1 MAVTNEQ
8 INAFLAANPDM
19 RDSQIAAAM
28 NQYGVTPAQ
37 MAQATGLDVGAVQ
50 SRYDVATGGRNDG
63 IPTGALSAVGRN
75 DGIPTGA
82 LSQAAVDPIEQLY
95 TQYAGRGSDPGG
107 LDYWRNQFGADVD
120 ANEAAIFQRAVAE
133 NVAKGV
139 ESTATGTNYNPYF
152 TANPDV
158 AAEYMRNTQGMT
170 PEQFALTH
178 YQKFGI
184 NEGRAAPTGATTGT
198 TTGTDG
204 ALALATSLNVGSG
217 ASVPLAWTAPVLE
230 AVQYF
235 GGDEYSAPTFYNP
248 NDGKTYDSQ
257 AAADAANAAIVNES
271 KKDAL
276 TEAFE
281 EAQTS
286 GDYTTVTNILANSN
300 TTGFDL
306 FTMFGMT
313 PAQQAAIATL
323 TGYDLTPDVI
333 TDHRGKTYDT
343 ATVLNLANQLAG
355 IADTSAFS
363 GGVFG
368 VTKGSVGF
376 DYDQAARA
384 LGRDLS
390 TGEQVLLDSAR
401 SLIDQGITDIS
412 KLGIG
417 DIKTSVTVNQVYDEE
432 GRPTGQYYAT
442 IPADGSSGDAEGHTT
457 RALTPEEAARIRTE
471 EITGTGDDAGSY
483 TRRLLDD
490 VVTGRGVVYD
500 GKSITTGNVL
510 GAGSTYTGKGGT
522 TYQITYDD
530 QGKPRFTATGFSTSD
545 LGSIAPLLQIASFIP
560 GVAPFA
566 MAANAAIAASQGNV
580 FGALAS
586 LAGMGGYT
594 NLATGLNVANAID
607 KKDVGALAGA
617 LLSNPT
623 IAGAAST
630 TMLTDTISFADLG
643 NAANLA
649 VNIDNGNWAGALSS
663 VGALTGSPDV
673 RVAASALTI
682 ATELGKDNPN
692 FSAILNAAT
701 TIQNAT
707 STASNNVNADTV
719 TGITGRVVDEVSTLG
734 DLGTSAYVAAINAG
748 ATSEEAL
755 AAANTMTSNLTAATS
770 GGGDTGATTG
780 PGVVINAIDAG
791 GPNTSVT
798 TTASTGA
805 RDTEWG
811 DLQGAIDTNTATD
824 AARTIALNTISTLPK
839 FNDAF
844 AQARTLLGPNQTFT
858 WNGKQYSTA
867 TAAERPD
874 LSTATVQAPTDQSAA
889 ETARLNRLNTSLVTG
904 NAPDQ
909 SAAETTRLR
918 NLNTNLDLANAD
930 QAADAARTAITSLFG
945 DSKTS
950 TVVLQGLSN
959 LQQMVGQTF
968 DFLGGAGASLR
979 LAGSDNVLT
988 NVGQTLN
995 RTGQALQHE
1004 AITTAGENVI
1014 SAVDQAQG
1022 VGNKIVAGVKAII
1035 ENPLSANYAVV
1046 EAMQEA
1052 LPIGMAARIY
1062 GFAGKLA
1069 AISTDVAF
1077 NAVESGGAARNEA
1090 YRESIARGDSEEV
1103 ANANADRK
1111 FWIASTVTALTGAA
1125 VDTAVVNKVTKALE
1139 KTATKSATTTA
1150 KEGGTELVEVAATEV
1165 LDALASGKALTPAVI
1180 DDIFTKSVVEG
1191 LVGGKTATTVQTTSD
1206 VGDAVTNVTGTT
1218 GTTGTTSTTA
1228 TTGTGATTSGAA
1240 GSVDVVGSTRPG
1252 AETVSSTDLGA
1263 IGDVTPGGDAV
1274 VGDTNVLGA
1283 GDAATVTGAADIS
1296 GSVASQ
1302 IGAGADVDIVID
1314 TALTTAVN
1322 SGANVDISL
1331 GSAVSSAINSGADVN
1346 AVVAAATNAATNT
1359 GNDVTVASDANTVTI
1374 TNATTNTTTSVDT
1387 ATGTTT
1393 SVNNNTG
1400 VTTTT
1405 QVDTNTGVTT
1415 TTITNADT
1423 GVNTTTTTNADTN
1436 VDTKT
1441 VVNTNTDTTV
1451 QVEVDR
1457 DTGKVVNVVG
1467 DTDSTVIDADT
1478 IDIGDGVVID
1488 ITTGEQLTPEE
1499 VADRKKR
1506 TRLAMPKTARKPS
1519 GLLVGAAG
1527 VTPPYKPSDISET
1540 WLGGRFR
1547 DVAPFMALAGLLP
1560 ESNPMFQD
1568 QQALSALRR
1577 ASGLGDKVEKPD
1589 SDYFSYGSEPSAAAV
1604 LAPYK
1609 RGGGVQ
1615 DPTGGGKI
1623 MTSPLMAASGG
1634 DVEHKGS
1641 HYVQGAGGG
1650 QDDLIPAKLADGEYV
1665 FDAEIVAAL
1674 GDGSNKEGA
1683 RKLDE
1688 FREAIRQHKRSG
1700 SIKTIPPKAK
1710 SPLAYMKGIK

>member
-442 IPADGSSGDAEGHTT
+442 IPADGSSGDAEGYTT

-530 QGKPRFTATGFSTSD
+530 QGKPRFTTTGFSTSD

-607 KKDVGALAGA
+607 NKDVGALAGA
-617 LLSNPT
+617 LLSNPS
-623 IAGAAST
+623 INAAAGS

-643 NAANLA
+643 NAANLV
-649 VNIDNGNWAGALSS
+649 VNLDNENWAGALGSAAS
-663 VGALTGSPDV
+663 LTGSPDL
-673 RVAASALTI
+673 RVASSALTI

-692 FSAILNAAT
+692 FSAILSAAM

-707 STASNNVNADTV
+707 STASKNVNADV
-719 TGITGRVVDEVSTLG
+719 VGGITNRVVDEVSTLG

-755 AAANTMTSNLTAATS
+755 AAANTVTSNLTAATGDTAAAGNGVVINKIEDAGPSNVVTTTYGQGGVDTNFGDLDGAVATQARNTEVDRLATAYETTTGKTLDKLTDTEMASLSLAVNSLTTDQLKNASIQDILGNAPKIVGKDDQGRWVDDKGYAYDDKGFKYAPGSNTPTLEITGVGSIGTPTTAQNLDAAGNSLVNWASSLEGTS
-770 GGGDTGATTG
+770 GDVVRQTLSTLLGAGGEQIADLGTALANMGAADRYNLLVQLGQSLERTGQSLEIPGVTEATQNFWNDIQGADTYSGKVAAAIKSVVNNPLVLTQVAKEGLQEVLPIVTGGAVFKLVGKGAGIATDVLMNAAESMGSQSRSKFNEEIAKGTPVAEAEKLANADGWKAFAITTGTAGLADATLVKGYEKAMEKFFGKTATSLGKEWGEEGFEELAIALATGDDIPTALSKSVAGSAIGSKTSGTLTAGSSVTTDLQQAFASEGLTSTDGTFRPGTIVKADSAGATTGTVDTTAGTTGVTGAEATTAGAATGTDTAAANDFSTILNTTGDTTLAIDTSVGTAIAGGADVGSTITSVVDAASNAGTNVNLAATTAANAAVVAGADATTASNAATAAVSNVTTGATTG
-780 PGVVINAIDAG
+780 
-791 GPNTSVT
+791 
-798 TTASTGA
+798 
-805 RDTEWG
+805 
-811 DLQGAIDTNTATD
+811 
-824 AARTIALNTISTLPK
+824 
-839 FNDAF
+839 
-844 AQARTLLGPNQTFT
+844 
-858 WNGKQYSTA
+858 
-867 TAAERPD
+867 
-874 LSTATVQAPTDQSAA
+874 
-889 ETARLNRLNTSLVTG
+889 
-904 NAPDQ
+904 
-909 SAAETTRLR
+909 
-918 NLNTNLDLANAD
+918 
-930 QAADAARTAITSLFG
+930 
-945 DSKTS
+945 
-950 TVVLQGLSN
+950 
-959 LQQMVGQTF
+959 
-968 DFLGGAGASLR
+968 
-979 LAGSDNVLT
+979 
-988 NVGQTLN
+988 
-995 RTGQALQHE
+995 
-1004 AITTAGENVI
+1004 
-1014 SAVDQAQG
+1014 
-1022 VGNKIVAGVKAII
+1022 
-1035 ENPLSANYAVV
+1035 
-1046 EAMQEA
+1046 
-1052 LPIGMAARIY
+1052 
-1062 GFAGKLA
+1062 
-1069 AISTDVAF
+1069 
-1077 NAVESGGAARNEA
+1077 
-1090 YRESIARGDSEEV
+1090 
-1103 ANANADRK
+1103 
-1111 FWIASTVTALTGAA
+1111 
-1125 VDTAVVNKVTKALE
+1125 
-1139 KTATKSATTTA
+1139 
-1150 KEGGTELVEVAATEV
+1150 
-1165 LDALASGKALTPAVI
+1165 
-1180 DDIFTKSVVEG
+1180 
-1191 LVGGKTATTVQTTSD
+1191 
-1206 VGDAVTNVTGTT
+1206 
-1218 GTTGTTSTTA
+1218 A
-1228 TTGTGATTSGAA
+1228 TTGVTSNTT
-1240 GSVDVVGSTRPG
+1240 
-1252 AETVSSTDLGA
+1252 
-1263 IGDVTPGGDAV
+1263 
-1274 VGDTNVLGA
+1274 
-1283 GDAATVTGAADIS
+1283 
-1296 GSVASQ
+1296 
-1302 IGAGADVDIVID
+1302 
-1314 TALTTAVN
+1314 
-1322 SGANVDISL
+1322 
-1331 GSAVSSAINSGADVN
+1331 
-1346 AVVAAATNAATNT
+1346 
-1359 GNDVTVASDANTVTI
+1359 SDANTG
-1374 TNATTNTTTSVDT
+1374 AT
-1387 ATGTTT
+1387 
-1393 SVNNNTG
+1393 
-1400 VTTTT
+1400 
-1405 QVDTNTGVTT
+1405 
-1415 TTITNADT
+1415 
-1423 GVNTTTTTNADTN
+1423 TTTTTNSNTGVSTNTTTNPDSNVTTSTVVDTN
-1436 VDTKT
+1436 NNTT
-1441 VVNTNTDTTV
+1441 VVINTNTDTG
-1451 QVEVDR
+1451 EVVSV
-1457 DTGKVVNVVG
+1457 DTGG
-1467 DTDSTVIDADT
+1467 TDSTVIDADT
-1478 IDIGDGVVID
+1478 LDLGDGVVID

-1506 TRLAMPKTARKPS
+1506 TKLAVPKTAKKPS

-1527 VTPPYKPSDISET
+1527 ATPPYKPSDISET

-1577 ASGLGDKVEKPD
+1577 ASGLGDKVERPD

-1688 FREAIRQHKRSG
+1688 FREAIRLHKRSG

>member
-1 MAVTNEQ
+1 MAGTQV
-8 INAFLAANPDM
+8 
-19 RDSQIAAAM
+19 
-28 NQYGVTPAQ
+28 
-37 MAQATGLDVGAVQ
+37 
-50 SRYDVATGGRNDG
+50 NDG
-63 IPTGALSAVGRN
+63 IPVIAFTPGLADKTPEQKAAEYNTLVGQGFTDAQIRAAADNTFGVQSASDWSYLTNLAGQAGKTSSMGALQQAV
-75 DGIPTGA
+75 A
-82 LSQAAVDPIEQLY
+82 DPIEQLY
-95 TQYAGRGSDPGG
+95 TQYAGRGSDSSG
-107 LDYWRNQFGADVD
+107 LDYWRTQFGTDVD

-178 YQKFGI
+178 YQKFGV
-184 NEGRAAPTGATTGT
+184 NEGRAAPAGT
-198 TTGTDG
+198 NG

-217 ASVPLAWTAPVLE
+217 ASVPLAWTAPALQ
-230 AVQYF
+230 AVQVI
-235 GGDEYSAPTFYNP
+235 GGDEYTPSTYFNP
-248 NDGKTYDSQ
+248 NDGKNYDSQ

-276 TEAFE
+276 TEAWGA
-281 EAQTS
+281 AQTS
-286 GDYTTVTNILANSN
+286 GDYTNLTNTLANTN

-306 FTMFGMT
+306 YTMFGMT
-313 PAQQAAIATL
+313 PAQQAAVATL

-333 TDHRGKTYDT
+333 TDYRGKTYDT

-401 SLIDQGITDIS
+401 ALIDQGINDIS

-417 DIKTSVTVNQVYDEE
+417 DIKTSVTVNQAFDEE

-442 IPADGSSGDAEGHTT
+442 VPTGGTDSEGNAEYTS

-471 EITGTGDDAGSY
+471 EVTGTGDDAGSY

-500 GKSITTGNVL
+500 GKSITAGNVL

-522 TYQITYDD
+522 SYQITYDD
-530 QGKPRFTATGFSTSD
+530 QGKPRFTTTGFSTSD

-607 KKDVGALAGA
+607 NKDVGALAGA
-617 LLSNPT
+617 LLSNPS
-623 IAGAAST
+623 INAAAGS
-630 TMLTDTISFADLG
+630 TMLTDTISFSDLG
-643 NAANLA
+643 NAANL
-649 VNIDNGNWAGALSS
+649 VINIDNGNWAGALNS
-663 VGALTGSPDV
+663 VGALTGSSDV

-692 FSAILNAAT
+692 VGAILNAAT

-707 STASNNVNADTV
+707 STASNNVNADV
-719 TGITGRVVDEVSTLG
+719 VGGITNRVVDEVSTLG

-755 AAANTMTSNLTAATS
+755 AAANTVTSNLTAATS

-867 TAAERPD
+867 TTAERPD

-968 DFLGGAGASLR
+968 DFLGGAGASLG

-1478 IDIGDGVVID
+1478 LDLGDGVVID

-1688 FREAIRQHKRSG
+1688 FREAIRLHKRSG